1 MVKNE
6 SGKIIGMVTLEDLI
20 EALVGELEDE
30 YDKPPELLVQLSEN
44 RFRAGG
50 GITFE
55 KLRKHVYNDLPD
67 WDLSID
73 EWILG
78 QCSEMYLKIFPHPI
92 RMLPSG
98 LKE

>member
-6 SGKIIGMVTLEDLI
+6 SEKIIGMVTLEDLI
-20 EALVGELEDE
+20 EALVGQLEDE
-30 YDKPPELLVQLSEN
+30 YDKPPELLVQLSEY

-50 GITFE
+50 SVTFE
-55 KLRKHVYNDLPD
+55 KLRKQVAPNLPE

-78 QCSEMYLKIFPHPI
+78 QCAGNVPENYSISYQKSYL
-92 RMLPSG
+92 
-98 LKE
+98 